1 MDFEKRVHNLL
12 YIADALQFKIEDIK
26 LLFSNIEA
34 ELTAE
39 SAKKIGMGETYNLY
53 LNYQQIALDVEK
65 ELAALHDYTQCKIHW
80 RRIAIENGNGQNIG
94 AVYICPHCDS
104 KSPDDFLYCPHC
116 GRIVGRGY
124 EK

>member
-26 LLFSNIEA
+26 LLFSNLEA

-53 LNYQQIALDVEK
+53 LNYQQIALDVKK
-65 ELAALHDYTQCKIHW
+65 ELAALHDYTQGKINW
-80 RRIAIENGNGQNIG
+80 RRIALENGNRQSLG

-104 KSPDDFLYCPHC
+104 KSPEDFPYCPHC
-116 GRIVGRGY
+116 GMIVGRGY
-124 EK
+124 KK